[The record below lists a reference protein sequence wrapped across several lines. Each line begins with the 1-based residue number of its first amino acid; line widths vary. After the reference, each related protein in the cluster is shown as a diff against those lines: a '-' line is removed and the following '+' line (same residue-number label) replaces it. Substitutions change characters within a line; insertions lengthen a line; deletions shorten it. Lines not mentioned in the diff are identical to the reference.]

1 MGESAEVA
9 ESRFRCRNGTLHT
22 QIESY
27 PQKPIWLWKPVA
39 SRPHCGLMNAGNG
52 VLTMLAESTMRDE
65 VDRVA
70 AAAGVA
76 VVHVAHPPSRQA
88 WTGASA
94 VLLDAAA
101 AGSCCAPALPRRAHV
116 IMVSRGEPHAADWQL
131 AISVGAEHVV
141 NLPADEADLVTA
153 LSAAAES
160 GADGEGRGPVVAV
173 MGGRGGAGAT
183 LFATALAQ
191 SARHALLIDADPWS
205 GGIDLVVGTE
215 EKQGLRWPDLALE
228 HGRLDY
234 AALRHALPR
243 LDGLSVL
250 SSVRSG
256 NHVEPG
262 PLAAVIDAGRRGG
275 ATVVCD
281 LPRGLTRSVEFAV
294 DAADLVVLV
303 TTADVGGCAATTAVA
318 AALGAV
324 NPNVGLVVRGPSPAG
339 LRSTDVAR
347 IVGLPLLAAMRP
359 QPSLAG
365 MLERG
370 GLRMGHR
377 SALATAA
384 RRVLTVLAQHPSAA
398 AA

>member
-1 MGESAEVA
+1 M
-9 ESRFRCRNGTLHT
+9 
-22 QIESY
+22 
-27 PQKPIWLWKPVA
+27 PQWQWKPVA

-52 VLTMLAESTMRDE
+52 VLAMLAEPAMRDE
-65 VDRVA
+65 VDRIA

-94 VLLDAAA
+94 ILLDAAG
-101 AGSCCAPALPRRAHV
+101 AGSCCLPSLPRRAHV
-116 IMVSRGEPHAADWQL
+116 IVVSRSEPQPADWQI
-131 AISVGAEHVV
+131 AISVGAQHVM
-141 NLPADEADLVTA
+141 NLPADEADLVAA

-160 GADGEGRGPVVAV
+160 GGDGAGGGPVIAV
-173 MGGRGGAGAT
+173 MGGRGGAGAS
-183 LFATALAQ
+183 LFATALAR
-191 SARHALLIDADPWS
+191 SARNALLVDADPWS

-215 EKQGLRWPDLALE
+215 EKQGLRWPDLVLE
-228 HGRLDY
+228 HGRLDF
-234 AALRHALPR
+234 AALRQALPR

-256 NHVEPG
+256 NEVEPG
-262 PLAAVIDAGRRGG
+262 PLAAVVDAGRRSG

-281 LPRGLTRSVEFAV
+281 LPRRLTRSVEFAV

-318 AALGAV
+318 SALGAI

-339 LRSTDVAR
+339 LRSVDVAR
-347 IVGLPLLAAMRP
+347 IVDLPLLAAMRP
-359 QPSLAG
+359 QPGVAG

-377 SALATAA
+377 SPLATAA

-398 AA
+398 SAA